1 MDLILESLSD
11 FATNLKFSALPANAV
26 AVGKERML
34 DAIGC
39 ALGAFDCETST
50 IGRKLAAAAARP
62 ELGGRIIGEH
72 TEAAADAGPLPRHH
86 FVTG

>member
-39 ALGAFDCETST
+39 ALGAFDLCHTF
-50 IGRKLAAAAARP
+50 RVRL
-62 ELGGRIIGEH
+62 LGIFEK
-72 TEAAADAGPLPRHH
+72 PLS
-86 FVTG
+86 